1 MITMLI
7 FIWLLCGSVA
17 YIIKVTNFRINQ
29 NELTY
34 ICYLLLGLLSLSY
47 VLYDIYDISWLFKRR
62 RIFNTEDV
70 SYAEVAI
77 LLFALSYLLGHII
90 LQFIKLFIKLWV

>member
-7 FIWLLCGSVA
+7 FIWLICGSVA

-29 NELTY
+29 DEITY

-47 VLYDIYDISWLFKRR
+47 VLYDIYGISWLFKRR
-62 RIFNTEDV
+62 RLLYAEDIT
-70 SYAEVAI
+70 YAEVI
-77 LLFALSYLLGHII
+77 FLLAVVSYLLGHII
-90 LQFIKLFIKLWV
+90 LQFIKLWV